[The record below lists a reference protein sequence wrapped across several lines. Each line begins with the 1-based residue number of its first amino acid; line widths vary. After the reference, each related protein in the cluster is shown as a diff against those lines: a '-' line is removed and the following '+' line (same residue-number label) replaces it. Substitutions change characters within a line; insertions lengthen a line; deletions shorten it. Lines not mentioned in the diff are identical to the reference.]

1 MASAADDAAELTA
14 KAFARSFQWSPRS
27 ETPLTGWPSP
37 QLLDANEAAIR
48 DKEWI
53 GSLYTQSR
61 NTERQL
67 FKENEALS
75 LQLVDLKHQH
85 QGLLQENE
93 ALRLETAD
101 LKDDVES
108 LQIEV
113 EALRN
118 ELEQAGEEEGGGNT
132 GHSQEVVDGGQAEPD
147 VEGRIN
153 RFQRVETREASD
165 LLYLENQ
172 QTSTVGNVYSCS
184 CTTFVRADDLRLRRC
199 AQRRRSFAR
208 TTRSC
213 SRKMHDWAKNVQT

>member
-1 MASAADDAAELTA
+1 ML
-14 KAFARSFQWSPRS
+14 R
-27 ETPLTGWPSP
+27 
-37 QLLDANEAAIR
+37 I
-48 DKEWI
+48 
-53 GSLYTQSR
+53 
-61 NTERQL
+61 
-67 FKENEALS
+67 
-75 LQLVDLKHQH
+75 DLKHQH

-132 GHSQEVVDGGQAEPD
+132 GHSQELVDGGQAEPD
-147 VEGRIN
+147 VEGRMN

-165 LLYLENQ
+165 LVYLENQ
-172 QTSTVGNVYSCS
+172 QISTVGNVYSCS
-184 CTTFVRADDLRLRRC
+184 RTTFVRADDPRLRRC
-199 AQRRRSFAR
+199 AQRRRSFAK

-213 SRKMHDWAKNVQT
+213 SRKCIRIARYTFSRLQREPLLLRAIFSNNIRISSLITKSRASIRSGVLPKRCRVSSARYLMMPLETG